1 MTNIHRYEN
10 IAAKHQDF
18 HVAQDQFGSEESKF
32 EVKND
37 LHFQFRSDVM
47 MSKNVTPWGGQ
58 LSNSFFANLITDW
71 IPLQKV

>member
-1 MTNIHRYEN
+1 MRLGNFHEKLGQAGTSMTSWETSMTNIHRYEN

-37 LHFQFRSDVM
+37 LHFQFRESDY
-47 MSKNVTPWGGQ
+47 
-58 LSNSFFANLITDW
+58 
-71 IPLQKV
+71 